1 MVLKRKLSAASWSET
16 TRQYAWSVPL
26 LEDEL
31 GAPLG
36 SGMVPEPCL
45 MTKLQCL
52 LLRQMTCVSD
62 DNTEFADY
70 ERISEFVVA
79 KIVAGITIRLSGD
92 YFREELN
99 KDDFLAS
106 MPGKSRT
113 FMLELWAGYEAA
125 VRRDDISGRFQRN
138 KQFCKE
144 EDSYKQDGCTK
155 PRGITVMCTRAYVM
169 LYRMALVAGL
179 IYTDPV
185 LGRWLIKYK
194 TGEELYDSL
203 LEVVSQSHRSQDIS
217 GFEAALGPSMRAV
230 LENSLIEKVFRLLG
244 DEGAA
249 KYFRHFHGA
258 SRHIATRDF
267 SANLTIRCSGDF
279 LTALGNLL
287 VNVVII
293 LLGHWKR
300 YRSNYASLE
309 HWWLDGS
316 RLRFLAEGDDAIIPM
331 DVWSD
336 VAKGLRM
343 KYSMA
348 YVSNGPGGADFLK
361 RVWLPMRDAT
371 GAPFGLLNVLR
382 ALKSL
387 THVKNVGTR
396 NNKRMFLLR
405 AKALSLHY
413 LSPGHP
419 IVWAIV
425 QRIGKIT
432 AGSRAYRGVERDLS
446 KLAKFA
452 GPVLIGRDVEKR
464 FPDVR
469 PTLQMRAALSN
480 STCAEIPPVSFE
492 EQVIMEQRLSEWDG
506 SRPVQLVYALTRYP
520 EYESMVRSS
529 GDDRPAWC
537 HLGDTNDFGRA
548 LLRVMFS

>member
-1 MVLKRKLSAASWSET
+1 
-16 TRQYAWSVPL
+16 
-26 LEDEL
+26 
-31 GAPLG
+31 
-36 SGMVPEPCL
+36 
-45 MTKLQCL
+45 
-52 LLRQMTCVSD
+52 
-62 DNTEFADY
+62 
-70 ERISEFVVA
+70 
-79 KIVAGITIRLSGD
+79 
-92 YFREELN
+92 
-99 KDDFLAS
+99 
-106 MPGKSRT
+106 
-113 FMLELWAGYEAA
+113 MLELWEGYEAA
-125 VRRDDISGRFQRN
+125 MRRDDVSGRIQRN

-169 LYRMALVAGL
+169 LYRMAVVAGL

-185 LGRWLIKYK
+185 LSRWLIKYK
-194 TGEELYDSL
+194 TSEELYDSL

-217 GFEAALGPSMRAV
+217 GFEAALGPNMRAV

-244 DEGAA
+244 DERAA

-300 YRSNYASLE
+300 YQAHYPSLE
-309 HWWLDGS
+309 HWWVVAS

-331 DVWSD
+331 DVWFD
-336 VAKGLRM
+336 VATGLCM

-387 THVKNVGTR
+387 THVKNVGIR
-396 NNKRMFLLR
+396 NNKRLFLLR

-425 QRIGKIT
+425 QRIGKLT
-432 AGSRAYRGVERDLS
+432 AGCRVYRGSDRDLA
-446 KLAKFA
+446 KIAKFS
-452 GPVLIGRDVEKR
+452 GPVLLGRDVEKR
-464 FPDVR
+464 FPFCK
-469 PTLQMRAALSN
+469 PTLEMRAALCN
-480 STCAEIPPVSFE
+480 STCAEIPPISYE
-492 EQVIMEQRLSEWDG
+492 EQVIMEERLSAWDG
-506 SRPVQLVYALTRYP
+506 VNPVPLVPALCLYP
-520 EYESMVRSS
+520 EYESMARSH
-529 GDDRPAWC
+529 DDGLPSWT
-537 HLGDTNDFGRA
+537 HLGSTNEFGRSLLKA
-548 LLRVMFS
+548 LFQGR